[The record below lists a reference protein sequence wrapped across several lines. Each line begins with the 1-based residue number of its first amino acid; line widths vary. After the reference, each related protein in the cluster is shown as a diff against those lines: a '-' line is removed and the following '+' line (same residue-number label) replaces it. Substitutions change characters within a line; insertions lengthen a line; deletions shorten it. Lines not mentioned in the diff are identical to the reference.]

1 MDEVFTNK
9 VGEFVGV
16 AFATGDGPD
25 IRIDDLTA
33 YAHVAEEGGYWAEV
47 PALPGCITEGDTLD
61 ELVVN
66 LNEAIEG
73 WLSAQTH
80 ESLLAL
86 GVKYKSVNSLFQQP
100 GKKALP
106 DRFPKFDNLRFAA

>member
-1 MDEVFTNK
+1 MDDTSTNK
-9 VGEFVGV
+9 LAEFTGV
-16 AFATGDGPD
+16 AFGTGDGPD

-33 YAHVAEEGGYWAEV
+33 WAHAAEEGGYWGEV

-73 WLSAQTH
+73 WLSVQTH

-86 GVKYKSVNSLFQQP
+86 GVKYKVVNSLFQQP
-100 GKKALP
+100 DKKTLP
-106 DRFPKFDNLRFAA
+106 SRFPKFDSLRFAA